1 VGASWPLVGR
11 VEELVRAVELCEGGG
26 VLVAGPSG
34 VGKTRLA
41 AEAVDALTATLERP
55 ALRVRA
61 TDASSKMPLGAFAQ
75 VLGARAGATGETGG
89 LVPADADRIGA
100 LAAHLT
106 SDLDEGERLLL
117 SVDDVHVLDDT
128 SATLLLQLV
137 LDGRV
142 SVVLTARSDLPLPEP
157 ITLLWRD
164 ELVGRIDLEPLG
176 PDAVTE
182 LLDRVLPGGVDGLS
196 ASTLIAASGG
206 NLLYL
211 RELVTGLQDAGT
223 LVESRG
229 HWTLTGPITAPPRL
243 TELIEL
249 RLASLG
255 DDARNLLQAVAL
267 AEPLGVHG
275 LESKGELHLAQE
287 LIDAGV
293 VEVVEDGRRR
303 QMRALHPLHAEVA
316 RATTPELLRRH
327 QLDMLAEAI
336 ERTGLRRRDD
346 ARRLAAWRLD
356 AGRSADPEVLV
367 DAAREARAGSDL
379 AMCERFARG
388 ALDTVDLAPELRV
401 AATLQLGLALDA
413 QGRFEEAEAAFAAVE
428 PSAGDGQERLT
439 LALARSANLFR
450 GLGDLAGAL
459 AVLDAAEADI
469 ADPSLRDE
477 LTAQRSSFAWLT
489 GDLDRALELSTP
501 VMLEGSGRA
510 AAEAGLQAA
519 AAHVVA
525 GRSTTSVALAR
536 SALEARLRLG
546 DDVQLVTPVTY
557 VVALALALC
566 EEGAIEESIRLAEE
580 HYELAVHGLDRHGQ
594 AWMALVRARGHLAS
608 GRPATA
614 VRLAREAAV
623 VFGDLRH
630 QSTSWAFGLLAL
642 AAGHLGDASAAA
654 TAMDDLS
661 TVEASPV
668 RVGQSE
674 VARGRAWA
682 LVADGRISA
691 GADVLRVAAEGASAR
706 GQVLSEAAALYDL
719 ARVGAAIEAVG
730 RLDRFDG
737 VIEGRMFPVQLRHVR
752 ALALDDPDQLDA
764 AARDL
769 AALGA
774 TLHAAEAATAAAV
787 SHRRRGA
794 SRAAAASEQSA
805 RRLLRDCEGAATP
818 ALATETGVDPL
829 TRRERE
835 VAGLAA
841 RGRTNREIAD
851 ELVVSVR
858 TVENHLQ
865 RVYAKLGVSSRD
877 DLDRA
882 LAGR

>member
-1 VGASWPLVGR
+1 MGR
-11 VEELVRAVELCEGGG
+11 AEELERAVELCSGGG
-26 VLVAGPSG
+26 VLISGPAG

-41 AEAVDALTATLERP
+41 AEVVDALLARSPRQL
-55 ALRVRA
+55 LRVRA
-61 TDASSKMPLGAFAQ
+61 TDSSSKMPLGAFAQ
-75 VLGARAGATGETGG
+75 VLGARTAVAQDDHG
-89 LVPADADRIGA
+89 LLPSDADRIST

-106 SDLDEGERLLL
+106 SGLADGDRLLL

-142 SVVLTARSDLPLPEP
+142 TVLLTARSDVRVPEP
-157 ITLLWRD
+157 VTLLWRD

-176 PDAVTE
+176 AAAVTE
-182 LLDRVLPGGVDGLS
+182 LLDEILPGGLDGLS
-196 ASTLIAASGG
+196 ASSLIGASGG

-211 RELVTGLQDAGT
+211 RELVTGLQEAGT

-249 RLASLG
+249 RLAALG
-255 DDARNLLQAVAL
+255 EDARNLLQAIAL
-267 AEPLGVHG
+267 AEPLGIHG

-293 VEVVEDGRRR
+293 IEVVEDGRRR
-303 QMRALHPLHAEVA
+303 QMRARHPLHAEVA
-316 RATTPELLRRH
+316 RATTPELRRRH

-388 ALDTVDLAPELRV
+388 ALDAVDLAPALRV

-413 QGRFEEAEAAFAAVE
+413 QGRFEEAEAAFGAVE
-428 PSAGDGQERLT
+428 PFAGDGQERLT
-439 LALARSANLFR
+439 LALARSVNLFR
-450 GLGDLAGAL
+450 GLGDLPGAL

-469 ADPSLRDE
+469 EEPSLRDE

-489 GDLDRALELSTP
+489 GDLERALELSAT
-501 VMLEGSGRA
+501 LLREGTGRA

-519 AAHVVA
+519 AAHAVA
-525 GRSTTSVALAR
+525 GRSATSVALAR
-536 SALEARLRLG
+536 QALEARLQLG

-566 EEGAIEESIRLAEE
+566 EEGAIEESIRLADE
-580 HYELAVHGLDRHGQ
+580 HYETAVHGLDRHGQ
-594 AWMALVRARGHLAS
+594 AWMALMRARGQLAA

-614 VRLAREAAV
+614 ARLAREAAV
-623 VFGDLRH
+623 VFGDVRH

-642 AAGHLGDASAAA
+642 AAGQLGDASIA
-654 TAMDDLS
+654 TTAIEDLS
-661 TVEASPV
+661 TVEPSPV
-668 RVGQSE
+668 RVGQAE

-691 GADVLRVAAEGASAR
+691 GADVLRVAADGAAAR

-719 ARVGAAIEAVG
+719 ARLGAATEVVD
-730 RLDRFDG
+730 RLDRLDG
-737 VIEGRMFPVQLRHVR
+737 VIEGRIFPVQLRHVR
-752 ALALDDPDQLDA
+752 ALALDDADQLDA
-764 AARDL
+764 VAQDL

-774 TLHAAEAATAAAV
+774 TLFAAEAATAATM
-787 SHRRRGA
+787 SHRRRSA
-794 SRAAAASEQSA
+794 ARAAATSEQFA
-805 RRLLRDCEGAATP
+805 RRLLKDCEGATTP
-818 ALATETGVDPL
+818 ALATEPGIDPL

-877 DLDRA
+877 DLHRA
-882 LAGR
+882 LTDR